1 MAICFDEYLGIKRTN
16 DEVVGASGGGI
27 AVACTGPGTMAGS
40 ISVQRGECEA
50 AEVDNSD
57 GDASDGAEMG
67 FATVADE
74 HEVGDVVEGGKATRC
89 AQDGGGVVERAVAG
103 CETVADVVGCTIG
116 VVTEE
121 VCAGE
126 GTTVRGGAAV
136 RTIRGVADFLER
148 VLILFLEALRGAADD
163 LARASF
169 AALQQTWHLLRAGK
183 PLVLMNRSW

>member
-1 MAICFDEYLGIKRTN
+1 
-16 DEVVGASGGGI
+16 
-27 AVACTGPGTMAGS
+27 
-40 ISVQRGECEA
+40 
-50 AEVDNSD
+50 
-57 GDASDGAEMG
+57 MG

-126 GTTVRGGAAV
+126 GTTAAV
-136 RTIRGVADFLER
+136 RMIRGVADFLER

>member
-1 MAICFDEYLGIKRTN
+1 MTGACAIVGEVAEDEDN
-16 DEVVGASGGGI
+16 DAAADGGGSDSSAR
-27 AVACTGPGTMAGS
+27 AVRSG
-40 ISVQRGECEA
+40 
-50 AEVDNSD
+50 
-57 GDASDGAEMG
+57 DGAEMG

-121 VCAGE
+121 VGAGE

-136 RTIRGVADFLER
+136 RTNRGVAYFLER